1 MVPRNFFFP
10 LWQGASPQ
18 NTLFGGATK
27 LHDILEEIA
36 FTTVPVAEEEK
47 LSVRNDILGYESI
60 LKHQKEMR
68 RSLEDLKKEEKILT
82 LGGGC
87 DADMLAI
94 TERNFRHKGDMALLW
109 LDAHG
114 DLNTPRTSPS
124 KLFHGMPLR
133 TALGEGDAALLSLCF
148 SRLRPEQILF
158 AGVRDLD
165 PPEEQFIRD
174 NNIRRL
180 DSESLSRNPESLRE
194 TLLSMGYRHVY
205 IHLDLDVLEPG
216 HVPGL
221 LTPAPGG
228 ISPET
233 LENLLDLLEGTF
245 PVTGFAL
252 TEYVYHASR
261 DLELGARF
269 LRRGYDML
277 EKSGFY
283 RNFQ

>member
-1 MVPRNFFFP
+1 MASRNFFFP
-10 LWQGASPQ
+10 LWQGASHR
-18 NTLFGGATK
+18 NTLFEGATK
-27 LHDILEEIA
+27 LRDTLEEIV
-36 FTTVPVAEEEK
+36 FTSVPVTEEEE
-47 LSVRNDILGYESI
+47 LSLENDILGYESI

-68 RSLEDLKKEEKILT
+68 RSLEDLAGEKILT

-109 LDAHG
+109 IDAHG
-114 DLNTPRTSPS
+114 DLNTPETSPS

-133 TALGEGDAALLSLCF
+133 TALGEGNAALLWLCF

-165 PPEEQFIRD
+165 PPEEQFLRD

-180 DSESLSRNPESLRE
+180 DPESLSRNPESLRE
-194 TLLSMGYRHVY
+194 ALLSMGYGHVY

-216 HVPGL
+216 HIPGL

-233 LENLLDLLEGTF
+233 LEHLLALSEETL

-252 TEYVYHASR
+252 TEYVYQGPR
-261 DLELGARF
+261 DLELGAKF
-269 LRRGYDML
+269 LRKGYDML
-277 EKSGFY
+277 KKGDS
-283 RNFQ
+283 RCNL

>member
-1 MVPRNFFFP
+1 MASRNFFFP

-18 NTLFGGATK
+18 NTLLGGAVK
-27 LHDILEEIA
+27 LRDALKGID
-36 FTTVPVAEEEK
+36 FTFVRVTEEEK
-47 LSVRNDILGYESI
+47 LSVQNDILGYESI

-68 RSLEDLKKEEKILT
+68 RNLEDLGEEKLLT

-94 TERNFRHKGDMALLW
+94 TERNLHHKGDMALLW

-133 TALGEGDAALLSLCF
+133 TALGEGDVALLSLCF

>member
-1 MVPRNFFFP
+1 MASRNFFFP
-10 LWQGASPQ
+10 LWQGASPR
-18 NTLFGGATK
+18 NTLFEGATK
-27 LHDILEEIA
+27 LRDTLEEIA
-36 FTTVPVAEEEK
+36 FTSIPVTEEEE
-47 LSVRNDILGYESI
+47 LSLENDILGYESI

-68 RSLEDLKKEEKILT
+68 RSLEDLGKEKPLT

-109 LDAHG
+109 IDAHG
-114 DLNTPRTSPS
+114 DLNTPETSPS

-133 TALGEGDAALLSLCF
+133 TALGEGDTELLSLCF
-148 SRLRPEQILF
+148 SRLRPDQILF

-165 PPEEQFIRD
+165 LPEEQFIR
-174 NNIRRL
+174 NNDIRRL
-180 DSESLSRNPESLRE
+180 DPESLSRNPESLRKA
-194 TLLSMGYRHVY
+194 LLSMGYGHVY

-216 HVPGL
+216 HIPGL

-233 LENLLDLLEGTF
+233 LEYLLTLSEETL

-252 TEYVYHASR
+252 TEYVYRGPR
-261 DLELGARF
+261 DLELGAKF
-269 LRRGYDML
+269 LRRGYGML
-277 EKSGFY
+277 KKGDSCC
-283 RNFQ
+283 NL